1 MMYFTLQA
9 GDVEYHITSAANP
22 SSRTDQTL
30 HKQVKLKG
38 KY

>member
-22 SSRTDQTL
+22 SSPTDQTL
-30 HKQVKLKG
+30 YKQVKLKG